1 MFPLDITFPGRTST
15 VVMVWKDKNIRKTR
29 IGALVASSALA
40 GATLFGGA
48 GIALAAGT
56 GPVTFDA
63 VKTGGCEVTFTVT
76 NETNS
81 EHYQIDYQINGE
93 FNGKVEDDLSWAEA
107 GHNAV
112 EDYKQGAEGET
123 RWGPASQVAEGVE
136 VRGKGTG
143 AYTTGHAST
152 ENKKVVN
159 LNDLENL
166 PGADEEGNYEI
177 EYRLIWGPHIP
188 HRFDDEAPRTLTLD
202 NCELDPD
209 EGGIFDSI
217 FGSIDFFD
225 NPGGGLSS

>member
-15 VVMVWKDKNIRKTR
+15 VVMVWKDKNMRKTR

-48 GIALAAGT
+48 GIALADENK
-56 GPVTFDA
+56 PVTFDA
-63 VKTGGCEVTFTVT
+63 TNEKCEVTFTVT

-93 FNGKVEDDLSWAEA
+93 FNGKVEDDLTWAEA

-136 VRGKGTG
+136 VRGGGTG

-152 ENKKVVN
+152 ESKKVVN
-159 LNDLENL
+159 LNDLANL
-166 PGADEEGNYEI
+166 PKADEEGNYKI
-177 EYRLIWGPHIP
+177 EYRLIWGPHTP

>member
-1 MFPLDITFPGRTST
+1 M
-15 VVMVWKDKNIRKTR
+15 RKTR

-48 GIALAAGT
+48 GIALADENK
-56 GPVTFDA
+56 PVTFDA
-63 VKTGGCEVTFTVT
+63 TNEKCEVTFTVT

-107 GHNAV
+107 GHRSVDGDA
-112 EDYKQGAEGET
+112 EQGKEGET
-123 RWGPASQVAEGVE
+123 RWGPTSKVAEGVE

-152 ENKKVVN
+152 ESKKVVN

-166 PGADEEGNYEI
+166 PKADDDGNYKI
-177 EYRLIWGPHIP
+177 EYRLIWGPERT
-188 HRFDDEAPRTLTLD
+188 HRFDDEAPRTLTIKDCDLGS
-202 NCELDPD
+202 D
-209 EGGIFDSI
+209 EGSIFDNI
-217 FGSIDFFD
+217 FGSLDLFN
-225 NPGGGLSS
+225 NPGGSLSS